1 MASMR
6 VAIAASYATPSVKKS
21 SCDATGEWASQT
33 EAGLRM
39 LARAR
44 ERDVARLCACVRC
57 VCVRCVLVERAC
69 GRT

>member
-21 SCDATGEWASQT
+21 SCDAMGQRASQT
-33 EAGLRM
+33 EAELRM

-44 ERDVARLCACVRC
+44 ERERRGETVCA
-57 VCVRCVLVERAC
+57 RAC

>member
-21 SCDATGEWASQT
+21 SCDATGERASQT
-33 EAGLRM
+33 EAELRM

-44 ERDVARLCACVRC
+44 ERRGETVCVRPVC
-57 VCVRCVLVERAC
+57 VCVRCVLVECAC